1 MGGGSA
7 AGRLST
13 AINTTVR
20 NFLIDNAVRVS
31 DDYYFDEDSV
41 HGVDW
46 TSTYASP
53 PGNIENIRVPSLFM
67 GMTGNYEYLA
77 AETIYANS
85 AATDKSLAFVE
96 GASHMYSTCKQ
107 CEKTPGE
114 FGDTIKI
121 LYDYADKWL
130 SKKGRFLEDGQK

>member
-1 MGGGSA
+1 MGGGSST
-7 AGRLST
+7 GRLST

-31 DDYYFDEDSV
+31 DDYYFDESSV

-114 FGDTIKI
+114 FGDTIKT

-130 SKKGRFLEDGQK
+130 SKPGRFIQ